1 MCVWKHTCK
10 RLYGA
15 FKPLF
20 ALSGNFVAYWHLCGF
35 GVSYFDRFKN
45 PKTLK
50 NVMYNYS
57 IMSVS
62 DWAGLVLTALSI
74 IAITVGGIRWYIT
87 AEIKVL
93 STELKNDL
101 SELKPNGGSSMKDQ
115 VNRLEEKSHRLEEKI
130 DNLYNVLINEGV
142 RTNKTK
148 KSENTE
154 L

>member
-1 MCVWKHTCK
+1 M
-10 RLYGA
+10 
-15 FKPLF
+15 
-20 ALSGNFVAYWHLCGF
+20 
-35 GVSYFDRFKN
+35 
-45 PKTLK
+45 
-50 NVMYNYS
+50 S
-57 IMSVS
+57 IS
-62 DWAGLVLTALSI
+62 DWAGLILTALSI

-93 STELKNDL
+93 STEIKNNL

-115 VNRLEEKSHRLEEKI
+115 VNRLEQKSHQLEDKI

-142 RTNKTK
+142 KTNKNK

>member
-1 MCVWKHTCK
+1 MTSKSAVE
-10 RLYGA
+10 A

-20 ALSGNFVAYWHLCGF
+20 ALFGNFVAYWLYVGLD
-35 GVSYFDRFKN
+35 VSYSDRFKK

-50 NVMYNYS
+50 NAVYNNT

-62 DWAGLVLTALSI
+62 DWAGLILTALSI
-74 IAITVGGIRWYIT
+74 IAITVGGIRWFVQ
-87 AEIKVL
+87 AEMKTL
-93 STELKNDL
+93 STELKNNL

-115 VNRLEEKSHRLEEKI
+115 VNRLENKSDKLEEKI

-148 KSENTE
+148 KSEKTE

>member
-1 MCVWKHTCK
+1 
-10 RLYGA
+10 
-15 FKPLF
+15 
-20 ALSGNFVAYWHLCGF
+20 
-35 GVSYFDRFKN
+35 
-45 PKTLK
+45 
-50 NVMYNYS
+50 MYTYT
-57 IMSVS
+57 IMSIS
-62 DWAGLVLTALSI
+62 DWAGLILTALSI

-93 STELKNDL
+93 STEIKNNL

-115 VNRLEEKSHRLEEKI
+115 VNRLEQKSHQLEEKI

-148 KSENTE
+148 KSEKTE

>member
-1 MCVWKHTCK
+1 MTSKSAVE
-10 RLYGA
+10 A

-20 ALSGNFVAYWHLCGF
+20 ALFGNFVAYWLYVGLD
-35 GVSYFDRFKN
+35 VSYFDRFKK

-50 NVMYNYS
+50 NAVYNNT

-62 DWAGLVLTALSI
+62 DWAGLILTALSI
-74 IAITVGGIRWYIT
+74 IAITVGGIRWFVQ
-87 AEIKVL
+87 AEMKTL
-93 STELKNDL
+93 STELKNNL

-115 VNRLEEKSHRLEEKI
+115 VNRLENKSDKLEEKI

-148 KSENTE
+148 KSEKTE